1 MFAISVGMVIAATTP
16 IIPRVI
22 KTSANVKPLFILSSI
37 YSKGLTLKFVASK
50 LEQELNKP
58 YTLANLSNKLR
69 NETITYREMKI
80 IAKII
85 GCTLELK

>member
-1 MFAISVGMVIAATTP
+1 MRIVTEL
-16 IIPRVI
+16 
-22 KTSANVKPLFILSSI
+22 KEIL
-37 YSKGLTLKFVASK
+37 YTKGLTLKYVAQQ
-50 LEQELNKP
+50 LELQLNKP

-69 NETITYREMKI
+69 NETITYKEMKL